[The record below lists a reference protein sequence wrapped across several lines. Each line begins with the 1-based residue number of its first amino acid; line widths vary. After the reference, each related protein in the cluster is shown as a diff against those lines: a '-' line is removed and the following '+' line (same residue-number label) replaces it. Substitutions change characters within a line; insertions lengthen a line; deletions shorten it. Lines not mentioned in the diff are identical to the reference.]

1 MSNEGYR
8 NNNGFDADSTLPC
21 TKCGKVDVHVGFG
34 GQKNLEIHQTSKG
47 CVVQVRKNAKPK
59 AKFKSL
65 RTFFAS
71 KAEKNLPTVSNPP
84 MVHTTP
90 IPGSST
96 GVALLAPSAPPIPPK
111 KGCLLALE
119 LLDKLENNAR
129 RIPETLLVAKDE
141 S

>member
-1 MSNEGYR
+1 MQALGAPVVYLWNKGRSHRSVALRVMAVCDEGR
-8 NNNGFDADSTLPC
+8 SP
-21 TKCGKVDVHVGFG
+21 
-34 GQKNLEIHQTSKG
+34 
-47 CVVQVRKNAKPK
+47 

-90 IPGSST
+90 IPGLST

-129 RIPETLLVAKDE
+129 RIPETLLVAKDDHPLAVFAGNPAQHVT
-141 S
+141 SGVDCRR